1 MSEVRPNSFTSLSPE
16 LKAKR
21 SRDLRNGNPNW
32 PGRGGNPKGSSKG
45 MIERKKLF
53 SEVLHDI
60 YAGKGGRKKLKKL
73 AQVCIEYAEAGH
85 ARFAELI
92 LDRLEGPVKHEPA
105 SVTNNFIFSEADRQ
119 RAESIVDDIL
129 AMDARTITLPQLP
142 EETNGTDDSLSDRE
156 PDRPESTGTVS
167 AT

>member
-1 MSEVRPNSFTSLSPE
+1 MDGR
-16 LKAKR
+16 AKN
-21 SRDLRNGNPNW
+21 DVTGNLRLHGNPNW
-32 PGRGGNPKGSSKG
+32 PGRGGNPDGKGNSKLARDG
-45 MIERKKLF
+45 RKLF
-53 SEVLHDI
+53 SEVLRQI
-60 YAGKGGRKKLKKL
+60 YSGKGGPKKLKKL
-73 AQVCIEYAEAGH
+73 AMVCIEYAEAGH

-142 EETNGTDDSLSDRE
+142 EEINGTEQDELRIPGTDAPNLGPASSASDSAE
-156 PDRPESTGTVS
+156 
-167 AT
+167 

>member
-1 MSEVRPNSFTSLSPE
+1 MEKVRKNSYTSLSPE

-32 PGRGGNPKGSSKG
+32 PGRGGNPKGGPGKAALD
-45 MIERKKLF
+45 RRKLF
-53 SEVLHDI
+53 SEVLRQI
-60 YAGKGGRKKLKKL
+60 YTEKLGPKRLKKL
-73 AQVCIEYAEAGH
+73 AMVCIKYAEAGH

-142 EETNGTDDSLSDRE
+142 EPSECQTTETSSSSEIPDSKPQTID
-156 PDRPESTGTVS
+156 
-167 AT
+167 